1 MARNLQSKLS
11 PRDRVRLFDINTAA
25 AEQLAHEM
33 KTSQAGG
40 AAVQLAKNAADAA
53 KGSVC
58 QQLLCMFPWQVS
70 YDELFILPMI

>member
-11 PRDRVRLFDINTAA
+11 PNDRVRLFDINTAA

-40 AAVQLAKNAADAA
+40 AAVELAKSAADAA
-53 KGSVC
+53 KESVC
-58 QQLLCMFPWQVS
+58 QAPCSRLAVAS
-70 YDELFILPMI
+70 FI